1 MTWIYYSI
9 KGIYFVYF
17 HPNSVRIFN
26 VIVFFVIEMT
36 LWIVFLSLQTFSG
49 RTSCVPEENFEF
61 FFFKFFWNILAIASL
76 MFCLLDPQF
85 HLVFEYQIL

>member
-1 MTWIYYSI
+1 MIWIYYSI

-26 VIVFFVIEMT
+26 VIVLFVMEMT

-49 RTSCVPEENFEF
+49 RASCVPEENFEL
-61 FFFKFFWNILAIASL
+61 FFFKFFL
-76 MFCLLDPQF
+76 
-85 HLVFEYQIL
+85 EYSYYSFVNVLFVRSTVLSSI